1 MKQCSRCKEW
11 KEEVE
16 YGKLKSSKDGLNCW
30 CKSCRKIYYQSDAFK
45 ETIKKYQQSDAYKE
59 SQKKY
64 RQSNAG
70 IESQKKYARSDF
82 AKESRKKRSQSDAY
96 KEFQKKYQQSST
108 YKECKSLYHIIKSY
122 NIPKE
127 FIPQEVKDL
136 IKIKVE
142 NLKQLKQLK
151 NETK

>member
-30 CKSCRKIYYQSDAFK
+30 CKSCRNIYCKSDAFK

-70 IESQKKYARSDF
+70 IESQKKYARS
-82 AKESRKKRSQSDAY
+82 
-96 KEFQKKYQQSST
+96 ST
-108 YKECKSLYHIIKSY
+108 HKECKSLYHISKYY

>member
-16 YGKLKSSKDGLNCW
+16 YGKLKSSKDGLNYS
-30 CKSCRKIYYQSDAFK
+30 CKSCRNIYNQSDAGK
-45 ETIKKYQQSDAYKE
+45 ETIKKYKQSDVYKE
-59 SQKKY
+59 Y
-64 RQSNAG
+64 
-70 IESQKKYARSDF
+70 
-82 AKESRKKRSQSDAY
+82 
-96 KEFQKKYQQSST
+96 QKKYQQSYVGKEAQKKYEKKRSRSATHKEYKKKYRQSST
-108 YKECKSLYHIIKSY
+108 YKVCKSLYHISKSY

-127 FIPQEVKDL
+127 LIPQEVKDL

>member
-30 CKSCRKIYYQSDAFK
+30 CKSCRYIYYKSDAFK
-45 ETIKKYQQSDAYKE
+45 ETIKKYQQS
-59 SQKKY
+59 
-64 RQSNAG
+64 
-70 IESQKKYARSDF
+70 
-82 AKESRKKRSQSDAY
+82 
-96 KEFQKKYQQSST
+96 ST
-108 YKECKSLYHIIKSY
+108 YKEGKCLYDTSKYY